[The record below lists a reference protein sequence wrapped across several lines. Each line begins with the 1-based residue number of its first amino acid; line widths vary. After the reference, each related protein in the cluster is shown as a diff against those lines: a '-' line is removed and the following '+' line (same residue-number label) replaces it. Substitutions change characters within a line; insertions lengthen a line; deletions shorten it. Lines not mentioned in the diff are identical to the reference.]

1 MKLYLHKIFYILGTE
16 RSKLPKIII
25 FFIILSMLDLIG
37 IGLIIPYISLLA
49 DSESIDNFNFL
60 WAIIPK
66 SQVSLIAL
74 LSFALILIFLLKSVF
89 AIWVNYVIVNFSAK
103 QQVKL
108 RLELMKSYQLLPYEI
123 YLNRNSSE
131 YINST
136 QTLVNHFT
144 NGVLLN
150 GLKSLS
156 DGMVS
161 ITLMVFLFVI
171 NPYVFLL
178 LISLLGSILFAYDY
192 FFRKNIAK
200 LGVDANIAN
209 AKMVQGVYEGIEG
222 LKQIRIL
229 GSERFFYNQVLCNA
243 EKYACT
249 HTRSTVI
256 SSATRNLFEFVI
268 ILFITILVL
277 YALYIDQD
285 MSTLLTTLSIFG
297 IASIRLL
304 PAVNIISSSLIR
316 FRLYRDSVTRL
327 YKDLKWLRDL
337 DDVEYSENNSFLEKF
352 KTLSLQK
359 LGFRYQGA
367 LSNTLTQVT
376 LEIKS
381 GESIGIIGES
391 GSGKTTLIDV
401 MLGLLEPKEGSIL
414 FNGRKLE
421 NNIDIWRSHVA
432 YIPQQFFLIDNTL
445 RSNVALGVN
454 DDAINNERVIE
465 SLKMAKLSDWLKTLP
480 DGINTELGERGM
492 RISGGQRQRIALA
505 RAFYYKKD
513 VLVMDEATSALD
525 EKTEQETV
533 KEMKFLKGKVTL
545 IIIAHRLS
553 TIKNCDRI
561 YKMEKGA
568 IIASGTPKNILN
580 LK

>member
-1 MKLYLHKIFYILGTE
+1 
-16 RSKLPKIII
+16 
-25 FFIILSMLDLIG
+25 MLDLIG

-49 DSESIDNFNFL
+49 DSESVDNFNFL

-66 SQVSLIAL
+66 SQVSLITL
-74 LSFALILIFLLKSVF
+74 LSFALIIIFLLKSVF

-156 DGMVS
+156 DGMVA

-192 FFRKNIAK
+192 FFRKDIAK

-243 EKYACT
+243 KKYACT

-256 SSATRNLFEFVI
+256 ASATRNLFEFVI

-304 PAVNIISSSLIR
+304 PAVNIISSSIIR

-337 DDVEYSENNSFLEKF
+337 DDVEYSKNNSFLEKF

-381 GESIGIIGES
+381 GESIGIIGAS

-432 YIPQQFFLIDNTL
+432 YIPQQFFLIDSTL
-445 RSNVALGVN
+445 RSNIALGVN

-525 EKTEQETV
+525 EKTEQEIV
-533 KEMKFLKGKVTL
+533 KEMEFLKGKVTL

-553 TIKNCDRI
+553 TLKNCDRI
-561 YKMEKGA
+561 YKMEKGV
-568 IIASGTPKNILN
+568 IVASGSPKNMQ
-580 LK
+580 